1 MKAFEGFKSEASGKA
16 YQQLPPGAYVA
27 CIKNVKLEG
36 QEPDQTLILRVD
48 IAEGEFQGYYAKR
61 YKHDSENEKS
71 TYPAKYKGDF
81 RLRVPNPDNKKA
93 MYPESDKTKF
103 NDAIYRI
110 EESNPGYHWDW
121 NEKGLIG
128 LMVGINVRQG
138 TYNGSEFTKIGRLE
152 IVGDVRQG
160 IVKTML
166 PMTPRSDAY
175 EAPRD
180 QQSGFMKVDTDDV
193 PF

>member
-27 CIKNVKLEG
+27 CIKAVKLEG

-48 IAEGEFQGYYAKR
+48 IAEGEYQGYYAKR

-71 TYPAKYKGDF
+71 VYPAKYKGDF

-93 MYPESDKTKF
+93 LYPESDKTKF

-121 NEKGLIG
+121 NEKGLVG

-175 EAPRD
+175 EPPRD
-180 QQSGFMKVDTDDV
+180 QQSGFMQVDTDEV